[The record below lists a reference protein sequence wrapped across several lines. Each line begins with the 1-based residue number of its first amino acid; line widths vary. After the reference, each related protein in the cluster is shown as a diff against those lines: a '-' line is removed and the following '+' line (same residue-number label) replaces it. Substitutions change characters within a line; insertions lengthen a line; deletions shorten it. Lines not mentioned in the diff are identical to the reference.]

1 MIFRKLDDKGFGKY
15 GTYSIILPID
25 QGVEHGPKAAFLDT
39 DHPEMLDINYQVDY
53 VNELLAEGLISGA
66 ALPIRTARRFGE
78 KYYDQRTK
86 IIVKLNHS
94 NNLNKTLEP
103 DQTVY
108 AAADQAIQFGG
119 CGYTIYPGS
128 ENNKSMVQYFV
139 QLDAHLRDTI
149 ARQNYKKIIW
159 SYPRGGDFDPTSLET
174 TMHAAYIAAQLNPDV
189 IKVKLPTDISGPTE
203 LKHVL
208 NAACGIPVIF
218 SGGSHKNASSV
229 LLDAKCV
236 AEAGGLGMIVGRNV
250 FQRRPEEA
258 KELLREIHAI
268 FANA

>member
-1 MIFRKLDDKGFGKY
+1 MIHRKLNDKGFGKH

-53 VNELLAEGLISGA
+53 VNELLSKSLISGA
-66 ALPIRTARRFGE
+66 ALPIRTANRFAQT
-78 KYYDQRTK
+78 YYDQRDK

-94 NNLNKTLEP
+94 NNLNESLKP

-159 SYPRGGDFDPTSLET
+159 SYPRGGDFPLTSLET

-189 IKVKLPTDISGPTE
+189 IKVKLPTNISESAE

-229 LLDAKCV
+229 LQDAECV
-236 AEAGGLGMIVGRNV
+236 AKAGGLGMIVGRNV
-250 FQRRPEEA
+250 FQRKPSEA
-258 KELLREIHAI
+258 KELLKEIHAI
-268 FANA
+268 FTNA